1 MPEKTGRKMGDTTI
15 ESMAL
20 WLGIPLEKI
29 EKDIMHQR
37 GIALLKKRLD
47 IDSRSILERQARKL
61 VQIILNSAPTQAHYI
76 LTGILKKILLVKCS
90 IGKTGCRDV
99 RDWDVIKLYQELKT
113 NLNAPGIEWAGGKKG
128 VVCITHDVDFVEGYD
143 FVEELVELE
152 KEYSIRSTYNFL
164 VKGRYRC
171 ERGLLQ
177 YIIDNGFEVGLH
189 GYTHDIALSYRS
201 PSIIKRDIEKA
212 LSEMDFRVMGFRT
225 PALSISKNLLTVLK
239 ELNFKYDSSLA
250 STSSYWQGVE
260 ICFPFRYPGLEIWEV
275 PLCLQDSTMF
285 RDHSLNDEDALQL
298 VKNMIDG
305 IIEVGGVAAINLHPC
320 ILKKR
325 MDFYQKLLS
334 YIKDQHKIWITP
346 VIGLIEF
353 LERRIDEG

>member
-1 MPEKTGRKMGDTTI
+1 MGDTII

-37 GIALLKKRLD
+37 DIALLKKRLD

-61 VQIILNSAPTQAHYI
+61 VQIILNSAPTRAHYI
-76 LTGILKKILLVKCS
+76 LTSTLKKILLTKCS
-90 IGKTGCRDV
+90 ISKTGGRDV
-99 RDWDVIKLYQELKT
+99 RDWDVIKLYQKLKS
-113 NLNAPGIEWAGGKKG
+113 NLSTTGIKWANEKKG

-143 FVEELVELE
+143 FVEELVGLE
-152 KEYSIRSTYNFL
+152 KKYNIRSTYNFL
-164 VKGRYRC
+164 IKGRYRC

-201 PSIIKRDIEKA
+201 PSIIRRDIEKA

-260 ICFPFRYPGLEIWEV
+260 TCFPFRYPGMGIWEV

-285 RDHSLNDEDALQL
+285 RDHSMNDEDALQL
-298 VKNMIDG
+298 IKKMIGG
-305 IIEVGGVAAINLHPC
+305 IIEVGGVAVINLHPC
-320 ILKKR
+320 ILKNR
-325 MDFYQKLLS
+325 MDFYHRLLD
-334 YIKDQHKIWITP
+334 YIKDQHQIWVIP
-346 VIGLIEF
+346 VIGLIDF